1 MRCYNCGAKGTFE
14 LSSEPLITRI
24 GDVEIQDRSIP
35 LKTCPECGEWVL
47 RGDVLER
54 AELRAALVALT
65 DLPQMTGER
74 LRAVRKV
81 LGLTQRKL
89 GEKLG
94 MAHETL
100 SRLENAEEPAPDW
113 LRAAMLG
120 LVSEQLTGLD
130 GHESIEIM
138 PLSA

>member
-1 MRCYNCGAKGTFE
+1 
-14 LSSEPLITRI
+14 
-24 GDVEIQDRSIP
+24 IQDRSVA
-35 LKTCPECGEWVL
+35 LKACRECGKWAL
-47 RGDVLER
+47 SADVLQR
-54 AELRAALVALT
+54 AELRAAIVALT

-81 LGLTQRKL
+81 LGMTQRKL

-100 SRLENAEEPAPDW
+100 SRFENAEEPAPDW

-120 LVSEQLTGLD
+120 LVSEQLTSID